1 MSDRSAA
8 ASKPAHEA
16 TVLPIIGA
24 IALCHMLNDL
34 MQSLIPAIY
43 PILKDE
49 LSLTFGQI
57 GMITFVF
64 QGVASL
70 LQPVVGLYTDR
81 RPLPFSLVAGMG
93 FTLLGLMLLSGA
105 HAFWVVLVAVALV
118 GLGSSVF
125 HPESSRIARLAAG
138 KRPGFAQSVFQV
150 GGNAGSAIGPLLAA
164 FIVVPFGQG
173 SIGWF
178 ALVALAGMTVLWVV
192 GRWYAA
198 EGMRRLHAGRAVR
211 AGHDLPQARVVLA
224 IGVLIALTF
233 SKFVYMAAYSS
244 YYTFWLIDRFQVSVP
259 QAQLFLFLFLLAVA
273 VGTIIGGP
281 IGDRIGRKRVIWVSI
296 LGVSPL
302 ALLVPHLPLWPS
314 VAVSALA
321 GMVLASAFPAIIVY
335 AQDLLPKKVGLVAG
349 LFFGLAFGMG
359 ALGAAA
365 LGQIADAT
373 SIGHVFFLC
382 SFLPLIGVLAVF
394 LPDVKRF

>member
-1 MSDRSAA
+1 MSDRSAD
-8 ASKPAHEA
+8 ASKPAHYA

-24 IALCHMLNDL
+24 IAVCHMLNDL

-49 LSLTFGQI
+49 LALTFGQI
-57 GMITFVF
+57 GLITFVF

-93 FTLLGLMLLSGA
+93 FTLLGLLLLA
-105 HAFWVVLVAVALV
+105 KAAAFWVVLVAVALV

-198 EGMRRLHAGRAVR
+198 EGMRRMHAGRAVR
-211 AGHDLPQARVVLA
+211 AGHDLAQARVVLA
-224 IGVLIALTF
+224 ICVLIALTF

-394 LPDVKRF
+394 LPDVKRL